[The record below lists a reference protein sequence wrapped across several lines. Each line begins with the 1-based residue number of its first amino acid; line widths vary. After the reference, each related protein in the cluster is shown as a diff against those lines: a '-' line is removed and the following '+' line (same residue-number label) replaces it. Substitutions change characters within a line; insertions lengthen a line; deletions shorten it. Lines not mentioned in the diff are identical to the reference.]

1 MTKHEL
7 SQLYYL
13 NREIELDKQRLL
25 ELESAATSVTSRITG
40 LPHASGISNKTAIA
54 AEMVYLKGKIQSNID
69 RCFYEYNRLIT
80 YINSVDD
87 SLVRQILT
95 CRFINGM
102 SWTQVACSIGGDNT
116 PDGVRMIANRFMQRM

>member
-40 LPHASGISNKTAIA
+40 LPHVGGASDKTSLA
-54 AEMVYLKGKIQSNID
+54 AEIVYLKGVIHNKIE
-69 RCFYEYNRLIT
+69 RTYYEYNRLIA

-102 SWTQVACSIGGDNT
+102 SWVQVACSIGGDNT

>member
-1 MTKHEL
+1 MTRHEL

-13 NREIELDKQRLL
+13 NREIESDKQKLI

-40 LPHASGISNKTAIA
+40 LPHASGISDKTAIA
-54 AEMVYLKGKIQSNID
+54 AEMVYLKGKIQANID

-80 YINSVDD
+80 YINSVSD

-102 SWTQVACSIGGDNT
+102 SWAQVAMSIGGDNT
-116 PDGVRMIANRFMQRM
+116 PDNVRKICQRFLTAN